1 VVKQLDPDWRDANG
15 RPQDPAPPRR
25 DSPQSECWPQLP
37 RGAARYRTGEPRKI
51 SSTRPVNGRRASLLG
66 LVVAVMLLAAVA
78 SISLADPA
86 LAKKASSAPSTLT
99 LKANFKRFGAGGV
112 LGNDDR
118 VFTFHRSTGMGV
130 LVDGSTGRRT
140 TVASRGCFLV
150 DAIGGS
156 SIAFSC
162 GSGAD
167 VSYELY
173 DMNSGQFRPLT
184 VPSPIAGGCAPYT
197 SACASL
203 DAVGSYWA
211 EFVGGCPTEHC
222 GPSDVVF
229 ENFLTSA
236 TPADPSS
243 RTVVPDLDARTLS
256 RKLCKPVTVP
266 TRTLPNSP
274 PGFGSVVSDGRFQIA
289 TGDGG
294 SYLEECGARLHRFL
308 TFSAPASSP
317 HAIVWESKPSH
328 LTGVF
333 LPSLKRFT
341 IAVPANVDPSAP
353 ASKFDRQDV
362 YSLALTTHTLYVGVG
377 LGVLTTWTMPIPSA
391 PPPAL
396 HLSLR
401 RRR

>member
-1 VVKQLDPDWRDANG
+1 MTRWWSNNWIPTGATPTGARRIPLRLGEIHHSQSAGRNSLVVRLVTGQVSRARS
-15 RPQDPAPPRR
+15 RP
-25 DSPQSECWPQLP
+25 L
-37 RGAARYRTGEPRKI
+37 G
-51 SSTRPVNGRRASLLG
+51 PVNGRRASLLG

-99 LKANFKRFGAGGV
+99 LKANFKRFGPGGV

-118 VFTFHRSTGMGV
+118 VFTFHRSTGTGV

-167 VSYELY
+167 VSYELN

-294 SYLEECGARLHRFL
+294 SYLEECGARLHRPCRPTSIQARPPRSSTDK
-308 TFSAPASSP
+308 TFTRWRSPRTPSTSGSA
-317 HAIVWESKPSH
+317 WES
-328 LTGVF
+328 
-333 LPSLKRFT
+333 
-341 IAVPANVDPSAP
+341 
-353 ASKFDRQDV
+353 
-362 YSLALTTHTLYVGVG
+362 
-377 LGVLTTWTMPIPSA
+377 
-391 PPPAL
+391 
-396 HLSLR
+396 
-401 RRR
+401 